1 MRQETGKIDGDHILD
16 EDLALCGMVV
26 GTLTVPAGI
35 TLELDGTVTGDLVV
49 EAEARAEVRGTVLG
63 AVENRG
69 GDVAVYGTVGAVHD
83 IAGSTFV
90 DPDAVVRH

>member
-1 MRQETGKIDGDHILD
+1 MRQESGKIDGDHTLV
-16 EDLALCGMVV
+16 EDLALRGIVV

-49 EAEARAEVRGTVLG
+49 EAEARAEVRGTVRG

-69 GDVAVYGTVGAVHD
+69 GDVAVYGTVGAVLD
-83 IAGSTFV
+83 IGGSTFV
-90 DPDAVVRH
+90 DPDSVVRH